1 MAISHCTQPVAVVIF
16 AEGQEQFLPVEDAP
30 KLLFMWRIET
40 IKKTSLSCT
49 IAVSLLYWILGICQV
64 VPLTGGF
71 MGEIY

>member
-1 MAISHCTQPVAVVIF
+1 M
-16 AEGQEQFLPVEDAP
+16 EDAP